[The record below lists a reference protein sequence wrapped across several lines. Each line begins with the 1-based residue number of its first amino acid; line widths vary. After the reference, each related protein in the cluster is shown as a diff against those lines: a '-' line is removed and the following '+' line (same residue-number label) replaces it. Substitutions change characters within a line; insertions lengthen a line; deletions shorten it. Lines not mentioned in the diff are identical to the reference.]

1 VLAGLLAMSLGS
13 RSLML
18 LGVLAY
24 LLAAVAQRGIRRR
37 SEARPLR

>member
-1 VLAGLLAMSLGS
+1 MGLGT

-24 LLAAVAQRGIRRR
+24 LLAAVAERGIRRR
-37 SEARPLR
+37 VEAGQVCRP